1 MSGTEPAV
9 RLRAAVPGDA
19 AALAEL
25 AARTFAATFAE
36 FTPPADLAAFLVATY
51 GAAQHGAEIADPDV
65 ATVLAVAGET
75 IVGFVQVRHGSPPP
89 CVAADGAIEL
99 GRLYVDGT
107 HHGRGVAAQLMEAA
121 VRRAG
126 DAGAS
131 LLWLGVFEHNH
142 RAQRFYRK
150 WGFRPAGSGVFMVGD
165 DAQRDL
171 IMARP
176 VGAVPASAG

>member
-1 MSGTEPAV
+1 MTAAGSPV
-9 RLRAAVPGDA
+9 RLRVAVPGDA
-19 AALAEL
+19 APLADL

-36 FTPPADLAAFLVATY
+36 ITPPADLAAFLAATY
-51 GAAQHGAEIADPDV
+51 GAVQQGAEIADPDV
-65 ATVLAVAGET
+65 ATVLAVDGET
-75 IVGFVQVRHGSPPP
+75 IVGFVQVRRGSPPP

-107 HHGRGVAAQLMEAA
+107 PHGRGVAAQLMDEA

-126 DAGAS
+126 EAGAS
-131 LLWLGVFEHNH
+131 VLWLGVFEHNH
-142 RAQRFYRK
+142 RAQRFYEK
-150 WGFRPAGSGVFMVGD
+150 WGFRPAGSHVFMVGD